1 MILLLCKQ
9 KRFSGGAVGQKETV
23 WVIKNEQAMKQVIV
37 SSAQRSMKDAGS
49 QKQSLEEAEQATARL
64 RGPETIKSLGII
76 KESLLFL

>member
-64 RGPETIKSLGII
+64 RSPETIKSLGII

>member
-1 MILLLCKQ
+1 MCKQ

-49 QKQSLEEAEQATARL
+49 QK
-64 RGPETIKSLGII
+64 
-76 KESLLFL
+76 